1 MSDYIDFEDVQV
13 DESEQA
19 DVSRTIKRISSLNA
33 KAVMPDGSTM
43 SRGQILSALGLNPG
57 TSPTAWLTIVA
68 CGSNASALL
77 SRDLQRVAAS
87 RLTAVSRVITGAS
100 TKPLSGI
107 GGGFS
112 SGGSLRDAPSNAD
125 GDEE

>member
-57 TSPTAWLTIVA
+57 TSPTAWLTT
-68 CGSNASALL
+68 CCSQSADRCLK
-77 SRDLQRVAAS
+77 SYYRCVHETTIRYWGCFFE
-87 RLTAVSRVITGAS
+87 RW
-100 TKPLSGI
+100 
-107 GGGFS
+107 
-112 SGGSLRDAPSNAD
+112 
-125 GDEE
+125 